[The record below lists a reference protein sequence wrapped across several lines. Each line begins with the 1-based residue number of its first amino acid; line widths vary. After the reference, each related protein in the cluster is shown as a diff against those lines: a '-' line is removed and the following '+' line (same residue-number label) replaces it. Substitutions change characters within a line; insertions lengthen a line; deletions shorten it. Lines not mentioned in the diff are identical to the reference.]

1 MKTANKII
9 MSGLAA
15 FLISCSEVSTTPDMK
30 CCWAAMGRHK
40 NKDASQQASVFPY
53 ILE

>member
-15 FLISCSEVSTTPDMK
+15 FLISCSEVSTTPDITGATTEPSS
-30 CCWAAMGRHK
+30 C
-40 NKDASQQASVFPY
+40 
-53 ILE
+53 